1 MPSQDYWLDS
11 SFTLPYSAI
20 ALALLVLTVVVAI
33 FDVQSGPP
41 ITNPSNIQ
49 KRFGLI
55 TWSRESAHFIIALWG
70 CALSLLLIAFVLTGA
85 QLIREIFAN
94 PAAEVIRQL
103 AIALPAVTAASAG
116 LIALPITLNRLHLT
130 QRQTQAEE
138 EGLITDRINAAV
150 LGLGAEKTVK
160 DTVNGQ
166 LIERTEPNIEVR
178 VGAILALERIAQ
190 KN

>member
-49 KRFGLI
+49 KRFGLK
-55 TWSRESAHFIIALWG
+55 TRSRESAHFIIALWG
-70 CALSLLLIAFVLTGA
+70 CALSLLMIAFVLTGA

-94 PAAEVIRQL
+94 AAAAVIREL
-103 AIALPAVTAASAG
+103 AIALPAVAAASAG
-116 LIALPITLNRLHLT
+116 LVALPITLNRLQLT
-130 QRQTQAEE
+130 SRQTQAEE
-138 EGLITDRINAAV
+138 EG
-150 LGLGAEKTVK
+150 
-160 DTVNGQ
+160 
-166 LIERTEPNIEVR
+166 
-178 VGAILALERIAQ
+178 
-190 KN
+190 